1 MSCALHSGAISGEAV
16 VEASRSR
23 VPVQETYRHMVASEV
38 RRCSDQWNPLMIAF
52 KQPHEADFKAAL
64 KALPRREQ
72 LGIVTEMLSFIRL
85 YAKLRWGRQILG
97 QAFTHMFLGR
107 YSAQRWL

>member
-64 KALPRREQ
+64 KALPRQEQ
-72 LGIVTEMLSFIRL
+72 LGIMTEMLSFIRL